1 MKLQDYI
8 AEAKANAEKKK
19 IMDGAISTAEDILD
33 DIQYKA
39 KEYFGGWP
47 DDVVGSQMAKLY
59 YDTLY
64 KELAK
69 RLKRAVHA

>member
-1 MKLQDYI
+1 
-8 AEAKANAEKKK
+8 
-19 IMDGAISTAEDILD
+19 MDGAKSTAEDILD